1 MRRALATFLVAMF
14 SLPLIAPVLLADT
27 DSNLPACC
35 RRGGQHHCAMSNIA
49 DQSFGTGMRA
59 VQPRC
64 PLFPKTGSAGIS
76 LENGLPGYPCAI
88 RGADTLTFGK
98 SEDERE
104 RSSDRAARRNA
115 KARPPFQPR
124 LKPAKLRFY
133 SGLGKGQR

>member
-76 LENGLPGYPCAI
+76 LENGLPGSPARFGALI
-88 RGADTLTFGK
+88 LLRSANRKTNENVPQIALRGATRKRG
-98 SEDERE
+98 
-104 RSSDRAARRNA
+104 
-115 KARPPFQPR
+115 PPSN
-124 LKPAKLRFY
+124 LD
-133 SGLGKGQR
+133 